1 MSAAGAGSVQMLGM
15 FPQNACLRG
24 FWYQKRRYQCGALYC
39 KGDSFLQTPEMDM
52 VPDRV
57 V

>member
-15 FPQNACLRG
+15 FPQNACLRA
-24 FWYQKRRYQCGALYC
+24 FFRTRNDDINVAHC